1 MATSTAARSIERGRL
16 SGSRLAPGWARRVR
30 VCGCARAGA
39 RCGHRVRAGSDARLR
54 AHAPTRPRPDAGFT
68 LIEIGLVLL
77 IIAIAVTLVVPRF
90 RDQSHAELI
99 SQTRKLA
106 TTFRFLQQEAI
117 LNGRVYRLNFDL
129 DQQRY
134 FVTSAEESGEL
145 GGGFAPE
152 TGILARD
159 VALPASLQIADVDVP
174 LVSGKLYEGV
184 AFTHFYPDGYVD
196 ATVVHLDN
204 GQEVYTLYVDQPLT
218 GRAYVASGYLDLGTG
233 R

>member
-1 MATSTAARSIERGRL
+1 MPISTAALLTEAEPRVIRRGQE
-16 SGSRLAPGWARRVR
+16 
-30 VCGCARAGA
+30 
-39 RCGHRVRAGSDARLR
+39 
-54 AHAPTRPRPDAGFT
+54 GFT
-68 LIEIGLVLL
+68 LIELGLVLL
-77 IIAIAVTLVVPRF
+77 IISVIVALVVPRF

-106 TTFRFLQQEAI
+106 STFRFLQQEAI
-117 LNGRVYRLNFDL
+117 LNARVYRLNIDL

-134 FVTSAEESGEL
+134 FVTSAEEGGEM
-145 GGGFAPE
+145 GGFAQE
-152 TGILARD
+152 TGSLARN

-204 GQEVYTLYVDQPLT
+204 GQEVYTLYVDQPI
-218 GRAYVASGYLDLGTG
+218 
-233 R
+233 

>member
-1 MATSTAARSIERGRL
+1 MATSTAAHSSDAGRH
-16 SGSRLAPGWARRVR
+16 GGR
-30 VCGCARAGA
+30 ARASA
-39 RCGHRVRAGSDARLR
+39 A
-54 AHAPTRPRPDAGFT
+54 AGFT

-77 IIAIAVTLVVPRF
+77 IISVVVALVVPRF

-134 FVTSAEESGEL
+134 FITSAEEGDDFENFTKESG
-145 GGGFAPE
+145 
-152 TGILARD
+152 TLARD

-174 LVSGKLYEGV
+174 MVTGKLYEGV

-196 ATVVHLDN
+196 PTVVHLDN
-204 GQEVYTLYVDQPLT
+204 GQQVYTLYVPDGLT
-218 GRAYVASGYLDLGTG
+218 GRAYVASGYLDLGARG
-233 R
+233 

>member
-1 MATSTAARSIERGRL
+1 MRHEIHEAMGGGASHPGAAAAAHRRADPR
-16 SGSRLAPGWARRVR
+16 APAAAPVR
-30 VCGCARAGA
+30 ARA
-39 RCGHRVRAGSDARLR
+39 
-54 AHAPTRPRPDAGFT
+54 DAGFT

-77 IIAIAVTLVVPRF
+77 IIAIAVALVVPRF

-106 TTFRFLQQEAI
+106 STFRFLQQEAI
-117 LNGRVYRLNFDL
+117 LNGRVYRLNIDL

-134 FVTSAEESGEL
+134 FITSAEADSDVN
-145 GGGFAPE
+145 GFTQE
-152 TGILARD
+152 TGILGRN

-174 LVSGKLYEGV
+174 LVSGKLYEGL
-184 AFTHFYPDGYVD
+184 AYTHFYPDGYVD

-204 GQEVYTLYVDQPLT
+204 GQEVYTLYVDQPIT

>member
-1 MATSTAARSIERGRL
+1 MPISTAARSTER
-16 SGSRLAPGWARRVR
+16 APAGAARRR
-30 VCGCARAGA
+30 Q
-39 RCGHRVRAGSDARLR
+39 SE
-54 AHAPTRPRPDAGFT
+54 AGFT

-77 IIAIAVTLVVPRF
+77 IIAIAVALVVPRF
-90 RDQSHAELI
+90 RDQSHAELMAH
-99 SQTRKLA
+99 TRKLA
-106 TTFRFLQQEAI
+106 TTFRFLQHEAI

-134 FVTSAEESGEL
+134 FVTSADEGAAGDEF
-145 GGGFAPE
+145 GGGFTEE
-152 TGILARD
+152 TGILAKH
-159 VALPASLQIADVDVP
+159 VVLPNTLQIADVDVP

-218 GRAYVASGYLDLGTG
+218 GRPYVASGYLDLGSA

>member
-1 MATSTAARSIERGRL
+1 VRD
-16 SGSRLAPGWARRVR
+16 GW
-30 VCGCARAGA
+30 
-39 RCGHRVRAGSDARLR
+39 SKRLR
-54 AHAPTRPRPDAGFT
+54 AVSESRSRAHPHTRSPGGADTRIPAHPHTRPRGDAGFT

-77 IIAIAVTLVVPRF
+77 IISVVVALVVPRF

-106 TTFRFLQQEAI
+106 TTFRFLQEEAI
-117 LNGRVYRLNFDL
+117 LNGRVYRLNIDL

-134 FVTSAEESGEL
+134 FITSADDVGEL
-145 GGGFAPE
+145 GGGFRAE

-174 LVSGKLYEGV
+174 MVSGKLYEGV
-184 AFTHFYPDGYVD
+184 AFTHFYPDGSVD

-218 GRAYVASGYLDLGTG
+218 GRAYVASGYLDLGSG